1 MPDAPPGLESIE
13 AMLRGDPKAARDL
26 FDGERDAALR
36 TLSKRDAREVSA
48 LHLEAC
54 ARVEPLVEHFTKM
67 APPACARG
75 CSFCCRGVRVEATVP
90 EAVAIADF
98 VREGRSADEIGELA
112 REAAERAAA
121 VRDLDSR
128 ARWANK
134 TPCRFLDDAGA
145 CTVYGVR

>member
-1 MPDAPPGLESIE
+1 MLMKIPSISDHSPGRSSCASTRRPPPSARLEATMPDAPPGLESIE

-67 APPACARG
+67 APPA
-75 CSFCCRGVRVEATVP
+75 
-90 EAVAIADF
+90 
-98 VREGRSADEIGELA
+98 
-112 REAAERAAA
+112 
-121 VRDLDSR
+121 
-128 ARWANK
+128 
-134 TPCRFLDDAGA
+134 
-145 CTVYGVR
+145 